1 MATISTVR
9 SNEVVSSRSDRPVVA
24 DRRSK
29 QRERRK
35 NPQLRDFAELYLLY
49 FPKVFAYVHRRVSDK
64 ETSMDIVSDTFERAF
79 ANRASLRSEKCFGG
93 WLFAIARNEIA
104 AHWRKSKPANSL
116 NMDEEETLRDEGC
129 GPEESA
135 LIGERRSRL
144 SQLVRE
150 LPTREQQIISLKFD
164 AELTSREIAAVL
176 NLSHVHVRVMLFR
189 ALGKL
194 RDRMRALQDAV
205 PSAGSETESGRASA
219 ASSYV

>member
-1 MATISTVR
+1 MAAISTVR
-9 SNEVVSSRSDRPVVA
+9 SNEIVTSRSDRSVVVE
-24 DRRSK
+24 RRSK

-35 NPQLRDFAELYLLY
+35 NHQLRDFAELYLLY

-64 ETSMDIVSDTFERAF
+64 EASMDIVSETFERAF
-79 ANRASLRSEKCFGG
+79 AKRESLRSEKCFGS

-104 AHWRKSKPANSL
+104 AHWRKSKPTDSL

-135 LIGERRSRL
+135 LLGERRSYL
-144 SQLVRE
+144 SLLVRQ
-150 LPTREQQIISLKFD
+150 LPTREQQIIMLKFD

-194 RDRMRALQDAV
+194 RDRMRAIHSAV
-205 PSAGSETESGRASA
+205 PSAGAESGVGEGERR
-219 ASSYV
+219 